1 MGIKINRIKRPK
13 NLVPIPLQNGVK
25 ASSTL
30 GQMARTVR
38 EEKLETQFNNI
49 MNNQNSNFM
58 ANFSE
63 GINPS
68 PTPELNILDEL
79 IRNPEVEG
87 NMLDI
92 PSSLV
97 HDVAKDGKFHP
108 LNLVEEPK
116 YSPFVPTESHDMATV
131 VELPGSQKRYNQ
143 VRSNTEETLTA
154 PFQSSPVG
162 DVSQAEQRYNQI
174 KSNAED
180 YMTNPHKEIA
190 LTDGVNQEH
199 VSSHKPIY
207 NAESVPVE
215 STTIYPP
222 STDLT
227 VQGGVSETAHSPLD
241 ISIQPMEMAEEQ
253 LLLGHNV
260 PALEHTPV
268 VDNVPDAEI
277 VSDVY
282 DAETAHDPLLTSKE
296 KKKRKKQER
305 VDKQNAKK
313 IQNEMDVEYQGEINS
328 NNSAPSP
335 SQIAEKA
342 NSKIKEAEE
351 VIENQVA
358 IQPMEQ
364 SVVNEPIKKPFKSS
378 PIAENEVSKAQQKYN
393 NIRESAEDLITDPKR
408 HEFVKDI
415 ATDDIESIVK
425 NNYQGY
431 EKEFGNVKN
440 LSKEQLAYRENKM
453 RDVASDILGVGE
465 NKSGAYSHGYDVKA
479 KSINSAD
486 DLENIVK
493 LHQGT
498 GAKDAELISE
508 MFDIEKSSSPFSSV
522 GEARKMHKENPEEF
536 KKILDERIAGA
547 TKGNLSKDS
556 LIKGLDE
563 ASSGSMSVSSDVMDK
578 VNNNVNSKS
587 YKAVIDRKAARA
599 KELSKNIQSGKVD
612 LDEISKA
619 TEKIA
624 HLEKDVSP
632 LSKNKQI
639 SKSIKKFAKG
649 KWGATAAVVG
659 AGVGIGVIANTVSS
673 AQDERRRKD
682 AELSRL
688 AMNQTQGNKMY

>member
-30 GQMARTVR
+30 GQMARIVH
-38 EEKLETQFNNI
+38 EEKLEAQFNSI

-58 ANFSE
+58 ASFSE
-63 GINPS
+63 GINPP

-116 YSPFVPTESHDMATV
+116 YSPFTPTESHDMTTV
-131 VELPGSQKRYNQ
+131 ADLPDSQKRYNQ
-143 VRSNTEETLTA
+143 ARANAEETLTA

-162 DVSQAEQRYNQI
+162 DVSQAEQRYNQT

-180 YMTNPHKEIA
+180 YMTNPHREVA
-190 LTDGVNQEH
+190 LTDGINQEH
-199 VSSHKPIY
+199 ASTHEPIY
-207 NAESVPVE
+207 NAESVPVD
-215 STTIYPP
+215 STPIHPT

-227 VQGGVSETAHSPLD
+227 VQGGISETAHSPLD
-241 ISIQPMEMAEEQ
+241 ISIQPMEMTEEQ

-268 VDNVPDAEI
+268 VDNIPDAEM
-277 VSDVY
+277 VSDIY
-282 DAETAHDPLLTSKE
+282 DAETAHDPILTSKE
-296 KKKRKKQER
+296 KKKIKKRER
-305 VDKQNAKK
+305 VDKQNAKRAQSE
-313 IQNEMDVEYQGEINS
+313 IDAEYQAEANKINS
-328 NNSAPSP
+328 ALSP
-335 SQIAEKA
+335 SQIEEKA
-342 NSKIKEAEE
+342 NNQIKEAEE
-351 VIENQVA
+351 VMQ
-358 IQPMEQ
+358 Q

-498 GAKDAELISE
+498 GTKDAELISE